1 MNNLRHGL
9 RAQTLILPGENR
21 EVFDEI
27 LVGLLEEYQ
36 PQSPSEQSL
45 VQDAAAAQWKIMRA
59 EAYEARQCEKNPD
72 IDARCAIFSH
82 MTLVTGRLQRIYL
95 KFYEKL
101 ERIKAARQPQ
111 PEPAQAEPSKPSKGK
126 KKDDE
131 QPPNL
136 DVFWVNPET
145 GEKQTLYQRR
155 NGEDVPRSKKESPA
169 PTPQSPDP
177 SPE

>member
-9 RAQTLILPGENR
+9 RARTLILPGEQQAD
-21 EVFDEI
+21 FDE
-27 LVGLLEEYQ
+27 LLAKLEQEYQ
-36 PQSPSEQSL
+36 PQSFSEHYLIKQ
-45 VQDAAAAQWKIMRA
+45 AAIAQWKLERA
-59 EAYEARQCEKNPD
+59 EGYEAAQCEEHPS
-72 IDARCAIFSH
+72 IDACSAIFSH
-82 MTLVTGRLQRIYL
+82 MTLVTGRLLRVYL
-95 KFYEKL
+95 KLYKEL

-111 PEPAQAEPSKPSKGK
+111 PEQPQAEPSKPSKGK
-126 KKDDE
+126 KKEDD
-131 QPPNL
+131 QPHNL

-155 NGEDVPRSKKESPA
+155 NGEDVPRPKKESPA

>member
-9 RAQTLILPGENR
+9 RAQTLILPGENP
-21 EVFDEI
+21 EDFDEI

-82 MTLVTGRLQRIYL
+82 MTLVTGRLQRMYL
-95 KFYEKL
+95 KFYKEL
-101 ERIKAARQPQ
+101 ERIKAARAKAAPQPAPQ
-111 PEPAQAEPSKPSKGK
+111 PETDPPKEEIVRRQVTWHNPNNGVDTILFKSENGVGVDDWSDPAYVH
-126 KKDDE
+126 
-131 QPPNL
+131 PPY
-136 DVFWVNPET
+136 V
-145 GEKQTLYQRR
+145 KR
-155 NGEDVPRSKKESPA
+155 EDRKR
-169 PTPQSPDP
+169 
-177 SPE
+177 